1 MQKQLNSE
9 LFGTASATT
18 AAVTGPKTQMLEQKL
33 MENRVQIGQL
43 SEQLA
48 HVVSQVNEF
57 IRMSQTK
64 FERLQQGLQRLE
76 SNQSEAVLETAQK
89 LGQMH
94 SRLTESKGL
103 EAKIQTMVDRHQQVL
118 RSYELRV
125 AQLQKLLSERE
136 ADLIESQAA
145 LNEAKME
152 LIRLKRL

>member
-1 MQKQLNSE
+1 
-9 LFGTASATT
+9 
-18 AAVTGPKTQMLEQKL
+18 

-64 FERLQQGLQRLE
+64 FERLQQTLQRLE
-76 SNQSEAVLETAQK
+76 NNQSEAVLETAQK

-94 SRLTESKGL
+94 ARMAEGKNL

-145 LNEAKME
+145 LNESKME
-152 LIRLKRL
+152 LMRLKRL